1 MIRNALICIFS
12 LALTTVL
19 AQPASAQGV
28 RYWTDAEMKAY
39 AKNMSPKINEGRYA
53 LERLGDWGSHY
64 ALMVHR
70 EGDGPSEVHDIHT
83 DFYVVQNGEG
93 TLIVGGEI
101 VGGKTT
107 APGEIRGKS
116 VKGGKRHPLKP
127 GDIVNIPPKT
137 THQVVVDDG
146 KTITYLILKVKAQ

>member
-12 LALTTVL
+12 LALTTAL
-19 AQPASAQGV
+19 AQPAPAQGV

-39 AKNMSPKINEGRYA
+39 AKSMSPKINEGRYS

-116 VKGGKRHPLKP
+116 VKGGKRQSLKP

-137 THQVVVDDG
+137 THQVVVEDG